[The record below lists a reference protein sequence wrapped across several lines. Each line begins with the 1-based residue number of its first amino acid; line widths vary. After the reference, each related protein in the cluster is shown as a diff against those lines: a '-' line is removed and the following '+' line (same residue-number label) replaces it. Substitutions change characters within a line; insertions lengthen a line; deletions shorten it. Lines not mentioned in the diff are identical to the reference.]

1 MLFDGE
7 IIMMDARATAIE
19 RSWFAKRVGVIRA
32 LAAWVST
39 DEMVPTASLIIF
51 DGDDDED
58 CFSGYLFW
66 WYDLNEGIII
76 KQNKITVTTATAV
89 AVISSTT
96 NTEAATIINKY
107 VIYLKKTDFDYHH
120 LIHYSQ
126 NYYYYCYYLH

>member
-1 MLFDGE
+1 
-7 IIMMDARATAIE
+7 MMDARATAIE

-126 NYYYYCYYLH
+126 NYYYCCCYLH